1 MKYTL
6 LFLLI
11 LSSFWG
17 FSQEN
22 SVTYKK
28 KRIAVKDSILI
39 DSVSINPFKFVVKT
53 KDNKVLDSTLYTIDF
68 AKALLKFKQPIDLD
82 TIEIEYLRYPK
93 FLTKVYRQLD
103 DKVIVDRSSDFQQL
117 YRLENSNKQN
127 QFTPFDG
134 LTTSGS
140 ISRGVTIGNN
150 QNSVL
155 NSELD
160 LQISG
165 KLSDKVSLRAS
176 IQDANIPLQESGYS
190 QRLDEFDQVF
200 IELFSDDWNIRAGD
214 IDLVNTNSY
223 FANFSKRVQGLLVN
237 ANLNDNTSIFASGA
251 LVRGQWTTT
260 QFTAQEGNQ
269 GPYKLRGPNNELF
282 VLIVSGS
289 ETVYVNGVS
298 LERGENNDYI
308 IDYNAGEII
317 FNSTFPITS
326 EMRITVD
333 YQFSE
338 RNYSRF
344 TVFGGGSYNTE
355 KLSLNVSVYSESDA
369 KNQPLQQNLSTEQT
383 QILADAGDDTTLM
396 VAPSSTSE
404 SYSENRILYRKE
416 LVGAEEIFVF
426 STNPEDELFSVRFTL
441 VGANQG
447 NYVLSNTNAISNI
460 FEYVA
465 PIAGVP
471 QGNYEPITQLVAPER
486 LQVAVINGRYRPTE
500 KTDIFFELAGSKND
514 VNLFSGLDDDNNDGF
529 AGKLT
534 LKQKVIKSDSLWNLS
549 ALVDADFIQKDFR
562 TIQRLYRAEFN
573 RDWNLD
579 PSEPN
584 QGNFNF
590 GNQLLLTSGL
600 QLSHS
605 KKGTAS
611 YNFEHLNYSENFNGN
626 RHNATANLRLGDFRI
641 FSNSSFLNNESTIN
655 RSTFLRSFNRVVYGK
670 NNKWAGAK
678 FATEDNEQTVI
689 ATDSLTPLSQKF
701 KAYEAFIGIGDSTK
715 VFAEVGYIKRFNDS
729 LRNNTSTTL
738 STSSVER
745 VNRSNTY
752 YLKSRLIQ
760 NTNTNLQLFVNYRDL
775 KAEDETTQN
784 EQSLNSRLSFNQKLF
799 NNLIIWNTNFETNS
813 GTLPQQDF
821 TYIEVE
827 AGQGAYTWIDYNENS
842 IQELN
847 EFEIAQFADQ
857 GSFIRVLLPNQ
868 VFVRTHQNRLSQTL
882 TFNPQQWSKS
892 KNKTEK
898 FFSHFH
904 NQTSYLIDRKIK
916 REGNN
921 FNLNPFKDDEE
932 NQLALNNSVRN
943 VLFYNRGKQRYTTSY
958 TYLTNT
964 SRNLLSIGFQE
975 NKLTNHQLNFNHKFA
990 TSWLLN
996 SLASIGTDESL
1007 SENFAN
1013 RNFNIDETRFQPKL
1027 SYLFNENAQFDVFYQ
1042 YTLKENT
1049 IGSLESLAQNN
1060 YGLSFTYNNAQKIA
1074 LTGEFN
1080 FFQNTFEGNANTPV
1094 AYQMLE
1100 GLQPGKN
1107 FTWSLLAQKKL
1118 TKFLDLNLNYFG
1130 RKTETSKTIHTGTVQ
1145 LKAYF

>member
-1 MKYTL
+1 MKHSL
-6 LFLLI
+6 LFLLF
-11 LSSFWG
+11 LTAFWG
-17 FSQEN
+17 FSQEQDRN
-22 SVTYKK
+22 FRQKK
-28 KRIAVKDSILI
+28 VAVKDIIHI
-39 DSVSINPFKFVVKT
+39 DSVSINPSRFLVKT
-53 KDNKVLDSTLYTIDF
+53 KDNKIIDSTLYTVDF
-68 AKALLKFKQPIDLD
+68 AKAILRFKQPSELD
-82 TIEIEYLRYPK
+82 TIQIDYLRYPK

-103 DKVIVDRSSDFQQL
+103 DAVIVERSSQYQQL
-117 YRLENSNKQN
+117 YTLQN
-127 QFTPFDG
+127 TTSKDTFTPFDG

-200 IELFSDDWNIRAGD
+200 IELFSNDWNIRAGD
-214 IDLVNTNSY
+214 IDLENTTSY
-223 FANFSKRVQGLLVN
+223 FANFSKRVQGLLVS
-237 ANLNDNTSIFASGA
+237 ANLSDKTSVFASGA
-251 LVRGQWTTT
+251 LVRGQFTTT

-269 GPYKLRGPNNELF
+269 GPYKLRGSNNELY

-289 ETVYVNGVS
+289 ETVYVNGLP

-344 TVFGGGSYNTE
+344 TIFGGGNFKTE
-355 KLSLNVSVYSESDA
+355 KLNLNVSVYSESDA

-383 QILADAGDDTTLM
+383 QILADAGDNQELM
-396 VAPSSTSE
+396 TASSATPTSF
-404 SYSENRILYRKE
+404 SENRILYRKE
-416 LVGAEEIFVF
+416 LLGSEEIFVF
-426 STNPEDELFSVRFTL
+426 SNNPEDELFSVRFTL
-441 VGANQG
+441 VGTNQG
-447 NYVLSNTNAISNI
+447 NYILSNSNAINNI

-471 QGNYEPITQLVAPER
+471 QGNYEPIVKLIAPER
-486 LQVAVINGRYRPTE
+486 LQIAVVNGQYQPSE
-500 KTDIFFELAGSKND
+500 KTDIFFELAGSKAD
-514 VNLFSGLDDDNNDGF
+514 KNLFSKLDDSDNDGF

-534 LKQKVIKSDSLWNLS
+534 LKQKIIKTDSLWNLS
-549 ALVDADFIQKDFR
+549 ALIDADFIQKDFR

-579 PSEPN
+579 TSETD

-590 GNQLLLTSGL
+590 GNQLLFTTGL
-600 QLSHS
+600 KLSHL
-605 KKGTAS
+605 KKGTAT

-626 RHNATANLRLGDFRI
+626 RHQITTNLKLGDFTI
-641 FSNSSFLNNESTIN
+641 FSNSSILNNESTIN

-670 NNKWAGAK
+670 NNKWTGVK
-678 FATEDNEQTVI
+678 FATEDNEQRVI

-701 KAYEAFIGIGDSTK
+701 KAYEAFVGIGDSTK

-729 LRNNTSTTL
+729 LRTNNL
-738 STSSVER
+738 ER
-745 VNRSNTY
+745 VNSSNTY

-760 NTNTNLQLFVNYRDL
+760 NKNTTLQLFVNYRDL
-775 KAEDETTQN
+775 KSEDN
-784 EQSLNSRLSFNQKLF
+784 SIKDEQSLNSRLNYNQKLF
-799 NNLIIWNTNFETNS
+799 NNLVVLNTSFETNS
-813 GTLPQQDF
+813 GTSPQQDF
-821 TYIEVE
+821 TYVEVE
-827 AGQGAYTWIDYNENS
+827 AGQGAYTWIDYNENG

-847 EFEIAQFADQ
+847 EFEIAQFTDQ
-857 GSFIRVLLPNQ
+857 GSYIRVLLPNQ
-868 VFVRTHQNRLSQTL
+868 VFVQTHQNRFGQTI
-882 TFNPQQWSKS
+882 TINPQSWNVS
-892 KNKTEK
+892 KNKSK
-898 FFSHFH
+898 QFWSHFYD
-904 NQTSYLIDRKIK
+904 QTSFIVDSKK
-916 REGNN
+916 FKNGNS
-921 FNLNPFKDDEE
+921 FNLNPFEALKDDLDTEE
-932 NQLALNNSVRN
+932 FISLNYSVRN
-943 VLFYNRGKQRYTTSY
+943 VLFFNRGKQHYTTSY
-958 TYLTNT
+958 TFLTNK
-964 SRNLLSIGFQE
+964 SRNLLSTGLQQ
-975 NKLTNHQLNFNHKFA
+975 NKTNSHQLNFNHKFNVN
-990 TSWLLN
+990 WLVN
-996 SLASIGTDESL
+996 TLASSGKDDSK
-1007 SENFAN
+1007 SQNFTN
-1013 RNFNIDETRFQPKL
+1013 RNYTIEAYQLKPKL
-1027 SYLFNENAQFDVFYQ
+1027 SYLFSENAQFDIFYQ
-1042 YTLKENT
+1042 YTSKENT

-1080 FFQNTFEGNANTPV
+1080 FFQNEFEGNSNSPV
-1094 AYQMLE
+1094 AYQILE

-1118 TKFLDLNLNYFG
+1118 TKYLDLNLNYFG
-1130 RKTETSKTIHTGTVQ
+1130 RKSETSKVIHTGTIQ

>member
-1 MKYTL
+1 MKNAL

-11 LSSFWG
+11 LCSFLG

-22 SVTYKK
+22 SNNYRK
-28 KRIAVKDSILI
+28 KRLAVKDSIRI
-39 DSVSINPFKFVVKT
+39 DSVSINPSKFIIKSKMGIVI
-53 KDNKVLDSTLYTIDF
+53 DSTLYSIDF
-68 AKALLKFKQPIDLD
+68 AKAILRFKRPIDLD
-82 TIEIEYLRYPK
+82 TIQIEYLRYPN
-93 FLTKVYRQLD
+93 FLTKVYKQLD
-103 DKVIVDRSSDFQQL
+103 DKIIVDRSSGLQQL
-117 YRLENSNKQN
+117 YKLENTNKQN
-127 QFTPFDG
+127 TFTPFDG

-214 IDLVNTNSY
+214 IDLINTNSY
-223 FANFSKRVQGLLVN
+223 FANFSKRVQGLSVN
-237 ANLNDNTSIFASGA
+237 ANLSEKTSIFASGA
-251 LVRGQWTTT
+251 LVRGQFTTT

-289 ETVYVNGVS
+289 ETVYVNGVP
-298 LERGENNDYI
+298 LKRGENNDYI

-344 TVFGGGSYNTE
+344 TVFGGGNYKTE
-355 KLSLNVSVYSESDA
+355 KLSIHVSVYSESDA

-383 QILADAGDDTTLM
+383 QILAGAGDDMDLM
-396 VAPSSTSE
+396 IASSATAE

-416 LVGAEEIFVF
+416 LIGGEEIFVF
-426 STNPEDELFSVRFTL
+426 SNDPEDELFSVRFTL

-447 NYVLSNTNAISNI
+447 NYVLSNTNTINNI

-465 PIAGVP
+465 PIAGVL

-486 LQVAVINGRYRPTE
+486 LQIVVLNGRYQPTE
-500 KTDIFFELAGSKND
+500 KTNIFFELAGSKND
-514 VNLFSGLDDDNNDGF
+514 VNLFSNIDDNDNDGF

-534 LKQKVIKSDSLWNLS
+534 LKQNIIKSDSLWNLS
-549 ALVDADFIQKDFR
+549 AFVDADFIQKDFR

-579 PSEPN
+579 NTQTN

-590 GNQLLLTSGL
+590 GDQLLFTSGL

-611 YNFEHLNYSENFNGN
+611 YSFEHLDYSENFNGN
-626 RHNATANLRLGDFRI
+626 RHNITANLHLGDFNI
-641 FSNSSFLNNESTIN
+641 FSNSSFLNSESTIN

-670 NNKWAGAK
+670 NNKWVGVK
-678 FATEDNEQTVI
+678 FTTEDNEQRVI
-689 ATDSLTPLSQKF
+689 ISDSLTPLSQKF
-701 KAYEAFIGIGDSTK
+701 KAYETFVGIGDSTK

-729 LRNNTSTTL
+729 LRHNNL
-738 STSSVER
+738 ER
-745 VNRSNTY
+745 VNTSNTY

-760 NTNTNLQLFVNYRDL
+760 NKNTNLQLFVNYRDL
-775 KAEDETTQN
+775 KSEDETTQD
-784 EQSLNSRLSFNQKLF
+784 EQSLNSRLSFNQKLL
-799 NNLIIWNTNFETNS
+799 NNLIIWNTSFETNS

-827 AGQGAYTWIDYNENS
+827 AGQGAYTWIDYNENA

-857 GSFIRVLLPNQ
+857 GSYIRVLLPNQ

-882 TFNPQQWSKS
+882 TINPQKWSTS
-892 KNKTEK
+892 ENKTKK
-898 FFSHFH
+898 FFSHFY

-921 FNLNPFKDDEE
+921 FNLNPFKKDEE

-964 SRNLLSIGFQE
+964 NRNLLSIGFQE
-975 NKLTNHQLNFNHKFA
+975 NKLTNHQFNFNHKFA
-990 TSWLLN
+990 TNWLVN
-996 SLASIGTDESL
+996 TIASFGNDESL

-1013 RNFNIDETRFQPKL
+1013 RNYNIDETRFQPKL

-1042 YTLKENT
+1042 YTSKENT
-1049 IGSLESLAQNN
+1049 IGNLESLAQNN
-1060 YGLSFTYNNAQKIA
+1060 YGLSFTYNNAQKVA

-1080 FFQNTFEGNANTPV
+1080 FFQNTYDGNPNTPI

-1130 RKTETSKTIHTGTVQ
+1130 RKTETSKTIHTGSIQ

>member
-1 MKYTL
+1 MKNTL

-11 LSSFWG
+11 LSSFLG
-17 FSQEN
+17 SSQDN
-22 SVTYKK
+22 STTYRK

-39 DSVSINPFKFVVKT
+39 DSVSINPFKFVIKT
-53 KDNKVLDSTLYTIDF
+53 KDNKVLDSTLYTMDF
-68 AKALLKFKQPIDLD
+68 AKALLRFKQPIDLD
-82 TIEIEYLRYPK
+82 TIQIEYLRYPQ
-93 FLTKVYRQLD
+93 FITKVYKQLD
-103 DKVIVDRSSDFQQL
+103 DKIIVDRPSDFQQL
-117 YRLENSNKQN
+117 YRLENTNKQN
-127 QFTPFDG
+127 TFTPFDG

-214 IDLVNTNSY
+214 IDLINTNSY
-223 FANFSKRVQGLLVN
+223 FSNFSKRVQGLLVS
-237 ANLNDNTSIFASGA
+237 ANLNDKTSVFASGA

-289 ETVYVNGVS
+289 ETVYVNGVP

-308 IDYNAGEII
+308 IDYNAGELI

-344 TVFGGGSYNTE
+344 TVFGGGSYTTE

-383 QILADAGDDTTLM
+383 QILADAGDDITLM
-396 VAPSSTSE
+396 VAPSATAE

-416 LVGAEEIFVF
+416 LVGTEEIFAF

-447 NYVLSNTNAISNI
+447 NYVLSNDNAISNI

-471 QGNYEPITQLVAPER
+471 QGNYEPITQLIAPER
-486 LQVAVINGRYRPTE
+486 LQIAVLNGRYQPTE
-500 KTDIFFELAGSKND
+500 KTDVFFEFAGSKND
-514 VNLFSGLDDDNNDGF
+514 ENLFSSLDDNNNNGF

-534 LKQKVIKSDSLWNLS
+534 IKQKVIKSDSLWNLS
-549 ALVDADFIQKDFR
+549 ALVDADLIQKDFR

-579 PSEPN
+579 TSESN

-626 RHNATANLRLGDFRI
+626 RHNVTANLHLGDFRI

-655 RSTFLRSFNRVVYGK
+655 RSTFLRSFNRVIYSK
-670 NNKWAGAK
+670 NNKWAGVK
-678 FATEDNEQTVI
+678 LATEDNEQRVI
-689 ATDSLTPLSQKF
+689 ATDSLTPLSQEF

-715 VFAEVGYIKRFNDS
+715 VFTEVGYIKRFNDS
-729 LRNNTSTTL
+729 LRNNTIK
-738 STSSVER
+738 R
-745 VNRSNTY
+745 VNSSNTY

-760 NTNTNLQLFVNYRDL
+760 NANTNLQLFVNYRDL
-775 KAEDETTQN
+775 KAEDETTKD

-827 AGQGAYTWIDYNENS
+827 AGQGAYTWIDYNENN

-882 TFNPQQWSKS
+882 TINPQQWSTS
-892 KNKTEK
+892 ENKTKK
-898 FFSHFH
+898 FFSHFY

-921 FNLNPFKDDEE
+921 FNLNPFKDDDE

-958 TYLTNT
+958 TFLTNT

-975 NKLTNHQLNFNHKFA
+975 NKLTNHQVNFNHKFI
-990 TSWLLN
+990 TNWLAN
-996 SLASIGTDESL
+996 VLASLGSDEST

-1013 RNFNIDETRFQPKL
+1013 RNYNIDESRFQPKL
-1027 SYLFNENAQFDVFYQ
+1027 SYLFSENAQFDIFYQ
-1042 YTLKENT
+1042 YTSKENT

-1080 FFQNTFEGNANTPV
+1080 FFQNKFEGNANTPV

>member
-1 MKYTL
+1 MKHTL
-6 LFLLI
+6 FILI
-11 LSSFWG
+11 ILGSFG
-17 FSQEN
+17 ALAQEN
-22 SVTYKK
+22 SDNFRK
-28 KRIAVKDSILI
+28 KRLSVKDSIVI
-39 DSVSINPFKFVVKT
+39 DSVSINPSKFVVKT
-53 KDNKVLDSTLYTIDF
+53 KFDKILDSTLYTIDF
-68 AKALLKFKQPIDLD
+68 AKAILRLKQPTDLD
-82 TIEIEYLRYPK
+82 TIQIEYLRYPN
-93 FLTKVYRQLD
+93 FLTRVYKQLD
-103 DKVIVDRSSDFQQL
+103 DNVIVERSSSGIQQL
-117 YRLENSNKQN
+117 YKLQNTNKRDT
-127 QFTPFDG
+127 FTPFDG

-200 IELFSDDWNIRAGD
+200 IELFSADWNIRAGD

-237 ANLNDNTSIFASGA
+237 ANLSEETNIFASGA
-251 LVRGQWTTT
+251 LVRGQFTTT

-289 ETVYVNGVS
+289 ETVYINGVP
-298 LERGENNDYI
+298 LERGENHDYI

-344 TVFGGGSYNTE
+344 TVFGGSSYKTE
-355 KLSLNVSVYSESDA
+355 NLNLNVSVYSESDA

-383 QILADAGDDTTLM
+383 QILADAGDNRDLM
-396 VAPSSTSE
+396 VAPSATE
-404 SYSENRILYRKE
+404 ETFSENRILYTKE
-416 LVGAEEIFVF
+416 LVGSEEIFVF
-426 STNPEDELFSVRFTL
+426 SNNPEDELFSVRFTL
-441 VGANQG
+441 VGSNQG
-447 NYVLSNTNAISNI
+447 NYILSNSNAISNI

-465 PIAGVP
+465 PIGGVL
-471 QGNYEPITQLVAPER
+471 QGNYEPIIQLIAPER
-486 LQVAVINGRYRPTE
+486 LQVAVLNGRYKPTE
-500 KTDIFFELAGSKND
+500 KTDIYFELAGSKND
-514 VNLFSGLDDDNNDGF
+514 ANLFSSLDDEDNDGF
-529 AGKLT
+529 AAKLRVN
-534 LKQKVIKSDSLWNLS
+534 QKLIKSDSLWNLA
-549 ALVDADFIQKDFR
+549 ALVDADFIQKNFR
-562 TIQRLYRAEFN
+562 TIQRLYKAEFN

-579 PSEPN
+579 NGQSN

-605 KKGTAS
+605 KKGMAS
-611 YNFEHLNYSENFNGN
+611 YNFEYLDYDENFNGN
-626 RHNATANLRLGDFRI
+626 RHNVSADLRFGGFSI
-641 FSNSSFLNNESTIN
+641 FSNSSFLKSESTIN
-655 RSTFLRSFNRVVYGK
+655 RSTFLRSFNRGVYGK
-670 NNKWAGAK
+670 GNKWTGLK
-678 FATEDNEQTVI
+678 FAIEDNEQSVI
-689 ATDSLTPLSQKF
+689 ESDSLTPLSQKF
-701 KAYEAFIGIGDSTK
+701 KAYEAFVGIGDSTQ

-729 LRNNTSTTL
+729 LRNNNI
-738 STSSVER
+738 ER
-745 VNRSNTY
+745 VNSSNTY
-752 YLKSRLIQ
+752 YLKSRLVQ

-775 KAEDETTQN
+775 KAEDETTEN
-784 EQSLNSRLSFNQKLF
+784 EQSLNSRLTFNQKLF
-799 NNLIIWNTNFETNS
+799 DNLVVWNTSFETNS

-821 TYIEVE
+821 TYVEVE
-827 AGQGAYTWIDYNENS
+827 AGQGAYTWIDYNENG

-857 GSFIRVLLPNQ
+857 GSYIRVLLPNQ
-868 VFVRTHQNRLSQTL
+868 VFVRTHQNRLSQTV
-882 TFNPQQWSKS
+882 TINPQQWSKS
-892 KNKTEK
+892 ENKTK
-898 FFSHFH
+898 KVLSHFY

-916 REGNN
+916 RDGNN

-943 VLFYNRGKQRYTTSY
+943 VIFYNRGKQHYTTSY

-964 SRNLLSIGFQE
+964 SRSLLSIGFQE
-975 NKLTNHQLNFNHKFA
+975 NGLSSHQFNFNHKFA
-990 TSWLLN
+990 TNWLVN
-996 SLASIGTDESL
+996 ASASFGTNESI
-1007 SENFAN
+1007 SENFTN
-1013 RNFNIDETRFQPKL
+1013 RNFNIDEERFQPKL
-1027 SYLFNENAQFDVFYQ
+1027 SYVFNENAQFDIFYQ
-1042 YTLKENT
+1042 NTTKVNT

-1080 FFQNTFEGNANTPV
+1080 FFQNEFEGNANTPV

-1118 TKFLDLNLNYFG
+1118 TKFLDLNFNYFG
-1130 RKTETSKTIHTGTVQ
+1130 RKTETSKAIHTGTVQ